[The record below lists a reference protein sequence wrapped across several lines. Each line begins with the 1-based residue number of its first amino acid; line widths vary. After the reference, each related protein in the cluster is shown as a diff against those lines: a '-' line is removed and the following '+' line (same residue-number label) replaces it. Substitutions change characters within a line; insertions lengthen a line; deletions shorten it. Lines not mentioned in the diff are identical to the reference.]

1 MDDGPPLEV
10 SIDEVGTE
18 VPAPASGFLIA
29 IMAVEDDTVR
39 IGATIAVI
47 GAADNVPAQ
56 EAPP

>member
-1 MDDGPPLEV
+1 M